1 MAADKGFSL
10 DGALLEFVIKAAGG
24 TAVGVA
30 VSWVILRAIR
40 RQQDVTVSV
49 LLTVLS
55 AYTSYIAAEE
65 IHASGILAAAVCGL
79 YSGWHQSEYFDADT
93 RLTASAFWKIM
104 IFGLEALLFILLG
117 LQLESV
123 AHEVGDGATGGLLAV
138 GLLLSGLVIAVRVV
152 FALLPLAPGLH

>member
-1 MAADKGFSL
+1 M
-10 DGALLEFVIKAAGG
+10 
-24 TAVGVA
+24 
-30 VSWVILRAIR
+30 
-40 RQQDVTVSV
+40 SV
-49 LLTVLS
+49 LLTLLA
-55 AYTSYIAAEE
+55 AYASYIAAEE

-123 AHEVGDGATGGLLAV
+123 AQRGRRRRHGRAAWPPARCCRR
-138 GLLLSGLVIAVRVV
+138 S
-152 FALLPLAPGLH
+152 